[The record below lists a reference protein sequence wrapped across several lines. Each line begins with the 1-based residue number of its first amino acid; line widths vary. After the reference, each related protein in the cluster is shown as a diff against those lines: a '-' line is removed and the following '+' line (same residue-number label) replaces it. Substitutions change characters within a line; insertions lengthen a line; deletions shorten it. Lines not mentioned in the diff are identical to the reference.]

1 LISIA
6 IVGLVALS
14 LGAAGL
20 VYAQSQTPTP
30 GTPGNGPGVMGGQG
44 AQYGYGRGA
53 STMGAGRGA
62 NAFGPGMGWQAA
74 NGSPGSGVLHTYM
87 VAALAQQLG
96 LTTDELQSRLAGGE
110 TAWQIAQSQ
119 GLSAEQVSSLIQS
132 AHDTALQQ
140 AVAGG
145 SLTQEQAD
153 WMDDHMQGMW
163 GNGGGYGPGLGPCR
177 GVYGNTQ
184 P

>member
-1 LISIA
+1 MKKTLISIA

-30 GTPGNGPGVMGGQG
+30 GTPGNGPGV
-44 AQYGYGRGA
+44 
-53 STMGAGRGA
+53 
-62 NAFGPGMGWQAA
+62 MGWQAA